1 MYQRPFQAYC
11 EGKIATKKTGGLYG
25 VKSVGFRG
33 LFSALALALAL
44 FLVLPLAVLAYYGL
58 KNISH
63 PSSFSQ
69 VGEATW
75 VSLAASIFAVGVSLL
90 IGVPLGYLLARSKS
104 PWSRILTVLLR
115 LPMGLPPMVA
125 GVILLLTFGPYALF
139 GKVFAGHFVNTL
151 LGVCGAQTFVAAPF
165 VIEGSRGAFLQ
176 LDPYLHWAGR
186 NIGLSEVE
194 NFVFVGLPSAWSGV
208 RTSVLLGWL
217 RAMGEFGATVLVAF
231 HPYSL
236 PILAFVNFDGGGLAS
251 TLSVVE
257 VTVLVTLVGAIG
269 LSAIP
274 YPRKLAFTSIKRS
287 VKKGH
292 AMIARSDIDR
302 GTVELLKVE
311 VACRLSQFDLDLA
324 FTSGFRTS
332 VLGYSGAGK
341 SALLAGIVGAWELYG
356 VQGKGRVLWSTKR
369 GDWLEIPGSE
379 IVLVPQFGALFPH
392 LNVREHLE
400 IAQMRS
406 GADSSLFDRLVEV
419 FDLDEVLESPAKT
432 LSGGQRQRASV
443 ASGILQFPKLILLDE
458 PFSALDA
465 PRRSGY
471 QLALSE
477 LLMQFNIASVLV
489 THDISEAAILG
500 DSIVVV
506 SDGSSAQFGSS
517 GEVIRAPVN
526 SLVASLVG
534 YQNIIDCEPEWRP
547 VFDGLP
553 SKPCNKLAFR
563 SNVTILT
570 APDVAADFD
579 PLAKWLRLSGA
590 FRVALASDIGD
601 YQRLVLFRETDGSTE
616 NQRVVVEHRG
626 EFDYTVGMTC
636 SLWCKVTDL
645 IPLTS

>member
-432 LSGGQRQRASV
+432 LSGGQRQRASI

-590 FRVALASDIGD
+590 FRVALASDMGD

>member
-1 MYQRPFQAYC
+1 M
-11 EGKIATKKTGGLYG
+11 YG

-44 FLVLPLAVLAYYGL
+44 FLVLPIAVLAYYGL

-139 GKVFAGHFVNTL
+139 GKVFAGHFVDTL

-292 AMIARSDIDR
+292 AMISRSDIDR

-432 LSGGQRQRASV
+432 LSGGQRQRASI

-477 LLMQFNIASVLV
+477 LLMQFNIASILV

-590 FRVALASDIGD
+590 FRVALASDMGD